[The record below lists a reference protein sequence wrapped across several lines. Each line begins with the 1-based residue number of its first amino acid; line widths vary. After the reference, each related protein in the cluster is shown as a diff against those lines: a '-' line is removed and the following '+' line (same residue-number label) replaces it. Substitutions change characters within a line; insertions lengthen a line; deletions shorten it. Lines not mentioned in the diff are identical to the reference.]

1 MSSTS
6 PVVSDRGS
14 ATSPETNIICCISI
28 YSVSKTH
35 SRGLYLVLPIPFRR
49 HLEGSRLL
57 MAGMGEQPG
66 IKLPVGHG
74 PRKGDDLIFVRELDR
89 IIVERCIGLVSSGR
103 QSGQQA

>member
-35 SRGLYLVLPIPFRR
+35 SREVYLVLPIPFRR

-57 MAGMGEQPG
+57 MAERRTG

-89 IIVERCIGLVSSGR
+89 IIVERCIGLVSSG
-103 QSGQQA
+103 QQNGQQA